1 MDMKI
6 SVIIPVYNAEPFLAA
21 CLDSVLAQT
30 HQDLEVLMI
39 NDGSTDG
46 SGAICDR
53 YAAADGRIR
62 VIHQENGGVSRA
74 RNRGLELATG
84 ELVSFI
90 DSDDTMEPEMYELLV
105 RIMQEHDADIS
116 HCGYKHLVRDEI
128 RLVNDTR
135 QIRHQTGEEALECL
149 VSGTLFGGGLWNK
162 LFRRELLEGISFR
175 EDLKNNEDILFNFEA
190 FSRARGSVFA
200 DYPLYN
206 YVARFGTSA
215 VFTIPDEKKI
225 RDSCEVSRRIW
236 EDLSQTRL
244 RDAAAVRHLRSLRGH
259 YLHCARYL
267 PDKCPQIRAEIL
279 TVARAAGGLGR
290 NMTINVNLIRYCPW
304 LFRLVYTTYD
314 KIRKPQWEA
323 RKESR

>member
-1 MDMKI
+1 MTI
-6 SVIIPVYNAEPFLAA
+6 SVIIPIYNAEPFLPA
-21 CLDSVLAQT
+21 CLDSVQAQT
-30 HQDLEVLMI
+30 HRELEIILV

-53 YAAADGRIR
+53 YAAGDARIR

-84 ELVSFI
+84 ELISFI
-90 DSDDTMEPEMYELLV
+90 DGDDTMEPNMYELLV
-105 RIMQEHDADIS
+105 RCMEEHDADIS
-116 HCGYKHLVRDEI
+116 HCGYKHLVRDEV

-135 QIRHQTGEEALECL
+135 QIRPQTRDEALDCF
-149 VSGTLFGGGLWNK
+149 VSGWLFGGGLWNK
-162 LFRRELLEGISFR
+162 LFRRELLEGLSFR

-190 FSRARGSVFA
+190 FCRAGRSVFA

-215 VFTIPDEKKI
+215 VFTIPSEKKI
-225 RDSCEVSRRIW
+225 RDACQVSQMMW
-236 EDLSQTRL
+236 ESL
-244 RDAAAVRHLRSLRGH
+244 RGTPLGDAAAVRHLRSLRGY
-259 YLHCARYL
+259 YLHCAKYA
-267 PDKCPQIRAEIL
+267 PEKCASIRSDIL
-279 TVARAAGGLGR
+279 SVAKGSGDLGR

-323 RKESR
+323 RKES